1 MAVFLPYFA
10 TDLRSRAQRRS
21 NPSAESPRRTRSV
34 SDDPAP
40 LRILFEEVRGQRVLA
55 ARCQRCAALG
65 LRPGMPLTDALAS
78 LPSGA
83 SPIVEPASPARD
95 AKALQALAERLTR
108 FSPMVATD
116 RTQGVDAILLD
127 IAGCEHLFD
136 GEVQMVRAVVRTLK
150 RLGLTSRVAIAGTF
164 ACALAVAR
172 FGPHDY
178 ASVAPGK
185 EPDALAPLPLR
196 ALGLGDDT
204 VEALGELGVRTIGQA
219 MHLRRRDLPV
229 RFGDALL
236 LRLDMAM
243 GRALETIEPVRP
255 LAPIAARR
263 NFEGPTTHQES
274 ILLAVQE
281 QLGALCDH
289 LRSRGLGVR
298 LLRTRLERVGPRDDP
313 RAQPVDTATNLAR
326 PSRDPKHLWA
336 LLRPRL
342 ESVDM
347 GFGVEGVELTALRTG
362 RLRHAQTVADFE
374 GNGGR
379 TVDETG
385 VETAR
390 AELIDALSARL
401 GEASVLKVEARE
413 SHIPERAF
421 TLTPATSEPGQGG
434 NLTGADRPTRLF
446 EEPERIDA
454 ISLVPDGPVLSVRWR
469 GATHRVISS
478 VGPERIGP
486 EWWVV
491 GDRETRDYVKAQL
504 EDGRWV
510 WLFRR
515 FGSAGP
521 QGWFMHGVW
530 A

>member
-1 MAVFLPYFA
+1 
-10 TDLRSRAQRRS
+10 
-21 NPSAESPRRTRSV
+21 
-34 SDDPAP
+34 
-40 LRILFEEVRGQRVLA
+40 
-55 ARCQRCAALG
+55 
-65 LRPGMPLTDALAS
+65 
-78 LPSGA
+78 
-83 SPIVEPASPARD
+83 
-95 AKALQALAERLTR
+95 
-108 FSPMVATD
+108 
-116 RTQGVDAILLD
+116 
-127 IAGCEHLFD
+127 
-136 GEVQMVRAVVRTLK
+136 
-150 RLGLTSRVAIAGTF
+150 
-164 ACALAVAR
+164 
-172 FGPHDY
+172 
-178 ASVAPGK
+178 
-185 EPDALAPLPLR
+185 
-196 ALGLGDDT
+196 
-204 VEALGELGVRTIGQA
+204 
-219 MHLRRRDLPV
+219 
-229 RFGDALL
+229 
-236 LRLDMAM
+236 MAM

-255 LAPIAARR
+255 IAPIAARR

-281 QLGALCDH
+281 QLGALCEH

-326 PSRDPKHLWA
+326 PSRDPKHLWS

-342 ESVDM
+342 ETVDM
-347 GFGVEGVELTALRTG
+347 SFGVEAVELTALRTG

-374 GNGGR
+374 GGGGAGGGGAR

-385 VETAR
+385 IETAR

-401 GEASVLKVEARE
+401 GEASVLKVKARE

-421 TLTPATSEPGQGG
+421 ALMPASSPGALSSAGAG
-434 NLTGADRPTRLF
+434 ITGADRPTRLF
-446 EEPERIDA
+446 ETPEPVDA

-469 GATHRVISS
+469 GVTHQVISS

-515 FGSAGP
+515 FGSAGS
-521 QGWFMHGVW
+521 QGWFVHGVW